1 MIIYVS
7 VIDIKSV
14 SSWRLIAKIVD
25 YLQYC
30 VLLSGVNTPYADL
43 KWFQKHT
50 HVFLT
55 LTTLEKNYCCVQ

>member
-1 MIIYVS
+1 MFQRG
-7 VIDIKSV
+7 IKFLRSC
-14 SSWRLIAKIVD
+14 RLTGKTVD

-30 VLLSGVNTPYADL
+30 ILLSGVNTPYADL

-55 LTTLEKNYCCVQ
+55 LTTLEKNDCCIR